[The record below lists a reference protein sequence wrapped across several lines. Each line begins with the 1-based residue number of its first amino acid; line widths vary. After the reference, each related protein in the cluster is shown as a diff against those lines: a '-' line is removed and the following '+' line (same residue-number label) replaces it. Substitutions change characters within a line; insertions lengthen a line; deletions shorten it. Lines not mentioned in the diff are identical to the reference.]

1 MGKGW
6 SPTVGLVH
14 LHEVISHASS
24 NFEVLV
30 IELRVSIYIQIV
42 ALLAYSCTLIGL
54 SVGNADRSNAPPPTQ
69 VLFRQG
75 NVEKN
80 RRHIKMYYPRPPDH
94 QQPSRKGPR
103 IPARSDMCTSVAPG
117 FPTRLVTSVTPPPHS
132 PDRPDFRMA
141 STRTWAGGGVRR
153 RASLRTP
160 PPRPRDAWLPNAS
173 LGKAGGASGS
183 REWGWGGHPGPQTCP
198 WPGGR
203 VSGRHVQDG
212 G

>member
-6 SPTVGLVH
+6 SPTVGLVL
-14 LHEVISHASS
+14 LHEVISLNSS
-24 NFEVLV
+24 SLEALC
-30 IELRVSIYIQIV
+30 IELRASIYIQIV

-141 STRTWAGGGVRR
+141 STRTWAGG
-153 RASLRTP
+153 ASGGGPASALP
-160 PPRPRDAWLPNAS
+160 PPRPRAAWLPYAS
-173 LGKAGGASGS
+173 LG
-183 REWGWGGHPGPQTCP
+183 
-198 WPGGR
+198 
-203 VSGRHVQDG
+203 
-212 G
+212 

>member
-1 MGKGW
+1 MYRAPCLHLYTDCGL
-6 SPTVGLVH
+6 VGLLVH
-14 LHEVISHASS
+14 IY
-24 NFEVLV
+24 
-30 IELRVSIYIQIV
+30 RVVSGE
-42 ALLAYSCTLIGL
+42 CR
-54 SVGNADRSNAPPPTQ
+54 SVKRAPPTQ

-103 IPARSDMCTSVAPG
+103 IPARSDMWTSVAPG

-183 REWGWGGHPGPQTCP
+183 REWGWGGHPGPQLCP